1 MKESFYIE
9 GMTCTAC
16 SSGIERSLG
25 RKSFVKKIEVNLLN
39 KSANIEFDENETN
52 LDEIFKL
59 IEKLGY
65 SPKKTLA
72 EEKKEFFSPNVK
84 LALAVI
90 FTLFVVYLS
99 MGAMLSPSLLP
110 ESLLTINNHSNF
122 LNACLQLI
130 GTLIVMHWGRDFYI
144 QGFKALWHR
153 QPNMSSLIAIGTSA
167 ALASSLWQLYFVYTN
182 QWSYGHYYFES
193 VCVILTFVMV
203 GKRIEN
209 VSKNKALD
217 AMQALMKN
225 APKTALKMQNNQQI
239 EVLVDSIVVGDILKV
254 LPGSAIAVDGEIV
267 EGEGELDE
275 SMLSG
280 EALPVYKKVGDKVF
294 SGTFNSHTSFL
305 MKATQNNKNSTL
317 SQIIEMIHNA
327 QSSKAEI
334 SRLADKVSSVFVPS
348 VIAIAILA
356 FVVWLIIAPKPDFW
370 WNFGIAL
377 EVFVSVLV
385 ISCPCALGLATPM
398 SILVAN
404 QKASSLGLFFKD
416 AKSLEKARLVN
427 TIVFDKTGTLTN
439 GKPVVK
445 SVHSNIELLEL
456 LSLAGSI
463 EKSSEHVIAK
473 GIVEYAKEH
482 NAPLKEMSEVKVKMG
497 FGISAKVDYQ
507 GTKVDYQGTK
517 VDYQGTKEIIKVG
530 NSEFFNPINTLEIQE
545 NGILVFVGR
554 VISEKEDELLGAF
567 VLEDLP
573 KKGVKEHI
581 AQIKKLGINTF
592 LLSGDN
598 RENVKKCALELGID
612 GYISNA
618 KPQDKL
624 NKIKELK
631 EQGQIVMMVG
641 DGLNDAPSL
650 AMSDVA
656 VVMAKGSDVSVQA
669 ADIVSFN
676 NDIKSVYSAIKLSQA
691 TIKNIKENLFWA
703 FCYNSVFIP
712 LACGV
717 LYKANI
723 MLSPAI
729 AGLAMSLSSVSV
741 VLNAQRLRNFKIKD
755 H

>member
-25 RKSFVKKIEVNLLN
+25 RKSFVKKIEVSLLN
-39 KSANIEFDENETN
+39 KSANIEFDENQTN

-72 EEKKEFFSPNVK
+72 KEKKGFFSPNVK
-84 LALAVI
+84 LALAVV

-99 MGAMLSPSLLP
+99 MWSMLSPSLLP
-110 ESLLTINNHSNF
+110 ESLLTIDNHSNF

-130 GTLIVMHWGRDFYI
+130 GTLIVMHLGRDFYI

-167 ALASSLWQLYFVYTN
+167 ALISSLWPLYFVYTS

-193 VCVILTFVMV
+193 VCVILMFVMV

-209 VSKNKALD
+209 VSKDKALD

-225 APKTALKMQNNQQI
+225 APKTALKMHNNQQI

-254 LPGSAIAVDGEIV
+254 LPGSAIAVDGEII

-294 SGTFNSHTSFL
+294 SGTLNSNTSFL

-317 SQIIEMIHNA
+317 SQIVEMIHNA

-370 WNFGIAL
+370 WNFKIAL

-416 AKSLEKARLVN
+416 AKSLEKARLIN

-445 SVHSNIELLEL
+445 SVHSKIELLEL

-473 GIVEYAKEH
+473 GIVEYAKER
-482 NAPLKEMSEVKVKMG
+482 NAPLKEMSEVKVKTG
-497 FGISAKVDYQ
+497 FGISAKTDYQ
-507 GTKVDYQGTK
+507 GA
-517 VDYQGTKEIIKVG
+517 KEIIKVG
-530 NSEFFNPINTLEIQE
+530 NSEFFNPINTLEIKE

-554 VISEKEDELLGAF
+554 VISEKEDELLGVF

-581 AQIKKLGINTF
+581 AQIKNLGINML

-612 GYISNA
+612 DYISNA

-631 EQGQIVMMVG
+631 EKGQIVMMVG

-669 ADIVSFN
+669 ADIVTFN
-676 NDIKSVYSAIKLSQA
+676 NDIKSVYSAIQLSQA

-741 VLNAQRLRNFKIKD
+741 VLNSQRLRNFKIKD

>member
-25 RKSFVKKIEVNLLN
+25 RKSFVKKIEVSLLN
-39 KSANIEFDENETN
+39 QSANIEFDENQTN

-72 EEKKEFFSPNVK
+72 KEKKGFFSPNVK
-84 LALAVI
+84 LALAVV

-110 ESLLTINNHSNF
+110 ESLLTIDNHSNF

-130 GTLIVMHWGRDFYI
+130 GALIVMHLGRDFYI

-167 ALASSLWQLYFVYTN
+167 ALISSLWPLYLVYTN

-193 VCVILTFVMV
+193 VCVILMFVMV

-209 VSKNKALD
+209 VSKDKALD

-254 LPGSAIAVDGEIV
+254 LPGSAIAVDGEII

-370 WNFGIAL
+370 WNFKIAL

-445 SVHSNIELLEL
+445 SVHSKIELLEL

-473 GIVEYAKEH
+473 GIVEYAKER
-482 NAPLKEMSEVKVKMG
+482 NAPLKEMSEVKVKTG
-497 FGISAKVDYQ
+497 FGISTKTNYQ
-507 GTKVDYQGTK
+507 GA
-517 VDYQGTKEIIKVG
+517 KEIIKVG
-530 NSEFFNPINTLEIQE
+530 NSEFFNPINTINTLEIKE

-554 VISEKEDELLGAF
+554 VISEKEDELLGVF

-581 AQIKKLGINTF
+581 AQIKNLGINTL

-612 GYISNA
+612 DYISNA

-631 EQGQIVMMVG
+631 EKGQIVMMVG

-676 NDIKSVYSAIKLSQA
+676 NDIKSVYSAIQLSQA

-741 VLNAQRLRNFKIKD
+741 VLNSQRLRNFKIKD

>member
-25 RKSFVKKIEVNLLN
+25 RKSFVKKIEVSLLN
-39 KSANIEFDENETN
+39 KSANIEFDENQTN

-72 EEKKEFFSPNVK
+72 KEKKGFFSPNIK
-84 LALAVI
+84 LALAVV

-110 ESLLTINNHSNF
+110 ESLLTIDNHSNF
-122 LNACLQLI
+122 LNACIQLI
-130 GTLIVMHWGRDFYI
+130 GALIVMHLGRDFYI

-167 ALASSLWQLYFVYTN
+167 ALISSLWPLYLVYTN

-193 VCVILTFVMV
+193 VCVILMFVMV

-209 VSKNKALD
+209 VSKDKALD

-254 LPGSAIAVDGEIV
+254 LPGSAIAVDGEII

-370 WNFGIAL
+370 WDFGIAL

-445 SVHSNIELLEL
+445 SVHSKIELLEL

-473 GIVEYAKEH
+473 GIVEYAKER
-482 NAPLKEMSEVKVKMG
+482 NAPLKEMSEVKVKTG
-497 FGISAKVDYQ
+497 FGISAK
-507 GTKVDYQGTK
+507 TN
-517 VDYQGTKEIIKVG
+517 YQGTKEIIKVG
-530 NSEFFNPINTLEIQE
+530 NSEFFNPINTINTLEIKE

-554 VISEKEDELLGAF
+554 VISEKEDELLGVF

-581 AQIKKLGINTF
+581 AQIKNLGINTL

-612 GYISNA
+612 DYISNA

-631 EQGQIVMMVG
+631 EKGQIVMMVG

-656 VVMAKGSDVSVQA
+656 VVMDKGSDVSVQA

-676 NDIKSVYSAIKLSQA
+676 NDIKSVYSAIQLSQA

-741 VLNAQRLRNFKIKD
+741 VLNSQRLRNFKIKD

>member
-25 RKSFVKKIEVNLLN
+25 RKSFVKKIEVSLLN
-39 KSANIEFDENETN
+39 KSANIEFDENQTN
-52 LDEIFKL
+52 LNEIFKL

-65 SPKKTLA
+65 SPKKTLTK
-72 EEKKEFFSPNVK
+72 EKKGFFSPNVR
-84 LALAVI
+84 LALAVV

-110 ESLLTINNHSNF
+110 ESLLTIDNHSNF

-130 GTLIVMHWGRDFYI
+130 GVLIVMHLGRDFYI

-167 ALASSLWQLYFVYTN
+167 ALISSLWPLYLVYTN

-193 VCVILTFVMV
+193 VCVILMFVMV

-209 VSKNKALD
+209 VSKDKALD

-254 LPGSAIAVDGEIV
+254 LPGSAIAVDGEII

-275 SMLSG
+275 SMLNG

-294 SGTFNSHTSFL
+294 SGTLNSHTSFL

-370 WNFGIAL
+370 WNFKIAL

-439 GKPVVK
+439 GKPIVK
-445 SVHSNIELLEL
+445 SVHSKIELLEL
-456 LSLAGSI
+456 LSLVGSI

-473 GIVEYAKEH
+473 GIVEYAKER
-482 NAPLKEMSEVKVKMG
+482 NAPLKETSEIKVKTG
-497 FGISAKVDYQ
+497 FGISAKTDYQ
-507 GTKVDYQGTK
+507 GA
-517 VDYQGTKEIIKVG
+517 KEIIKVG
-530 NSEFFNPINTLEIQE
+530 NSEFFNPINTLEIKE
-545 NGILVFVGR
+545 SGILVFVGR
-554 VISEKEDELLGAF
+554 VISEKEDELLGVF

-581 AQIKKLGINTF
+581 AQIKNLGINTL

-612 GYISNA
+612 DYISNA

-631 EQGQIVMMVG
+631 EKGQIVMMVG

-676 NDIKSVYSAIKLSQA
+676 NDIKSVYSAIQLSQA

-741 VLNAQRLRNFKIKD
+741 VLNSQRLRNFKIKD

>member
-1 MKESFYIE
+1 MKESFYID

-25 RKSFVKKIEVNLLN
+25 RKSFVKKIEVSLLN
-39 KSANIEFDENETN
+39 KSANIEFDENQTN

-65 SPKKTLA
+65 SPKKTLTK
-72 EEKKEFFSPNVK
+72 EKKGFFNPNVK
-84 LALAVI
+84 LALAVV

-110 ESLLTINNHSNF
+110 KSLLTIDNHSNF

-130 GTLIVMHWGRDFYI
+130 CALIVMHLGRDFYI

-167 ALASSLWQLYFVYTN
+167 ALISSLWPLYLVYTN

-193 VCVILTFVMV
+193 VCVILMFVMV

-209 VSKNKALD
+209 VSKDKALD
-217 AMQALMKN
+217 AMQSLMKN
-225 APKTALKMQNNQQI
+225 APKTALKMQDNQQI

-254 LPGSAIAVDGEIV
+254 LPGSAIAVDGEII

-370 WNFGIAL
+370 WNFKIAL

-445 SVHSNIELLEL
+445 SVHSKIELLEL

-473 GIVEYAKEH
+473 GIVEYAKER
-482 NAPLKEMSEVKVKMG
+482 NAPLKEMSGVKVKTG
-497 FGISAKVDYQ
+497 FGISAKTDYQ
-507 GTKVDYQGTK
+507 GA
-517 VDYQGTKEIIKVG
+517 KEIIKVG
-530 NSEFFNPINTLEIQE
+530 NREFFNPINTLEIKE
-545 NGILVFVGR
+545 SGILVFVGR
-554 VISEKEDELLGAF
+554 VISEKEDELLGVF

-581 AQIKKLGINTF
+581 AQIKNLGINTL

-598 RENVKKCALELGID
+598 RENVKKCVLELGID
-612 GYISNA
+612 DYISNA

-631 EQGQIVMMVG
+631 EKGQIVMMVG

-676 NDIKSVYSAIKLSQA
+676 NDIKSVYSAIQLSQA

-741 VLNAQRLRNFKIKD
+741 VLNSQRLRNFKIKD

>member
-25 RKSFVKKIEVNLLN
+25 RKSFVKKIEVSLLN
-39 KSANIEFDENETN
+39 KSANIEFNENETN

-65 SPKKTLA
+65 SPKKTLTK
-72 EEKKEFFSPNVK
+72 EKKEFFNPNIK
-84 LALAVI
+84 LILAVI

-110 ESLLTINNHSNF
+110 KSLLTSDNHSNF

-130 GTLIVMHWGRDFYI
+130 GALIVMHLGRDFYI

-153 QPNMSSLIAIGTSA
+153 QPNMNTLIAIGTTA
-167 ALASSLWQLYFVYTN
+167 ALVSSLWQLYFVYTG

-193 VCVILTFVMV
+193 VCVILMFVMV

-209 VSKNKALD
+209 VSKDKALD

-225 APKTALKMQNNQQI
+225 APKTALKMHNNQQI

-254 LPGSAIAVDGEIV
+254 LPGSAIAVDGEII

-294 SGTFNSHTSFL
+294 SGTLNSNTSFL
-305 MKATQNNKNSTL
+305 MKATQDNKNSTL

-348 VIAIAILA
+348 VMIIAVLA
-356 FVVWLIIAPKPDFW
+356 FVAWLIIAPKPDFW
-370 WNFGIAL
+370 WNFGTAL

-456 LSLAGSI
+456 LSLASSI

-482 NAPLKEMSEVKVKMG
+482 NAPLKEISEVKVKTG
-497 FGISAKVDYQ
+497 FGISAKTDYQ
-507 GTKVDYQGTK
+507 GA
-517 VDYQGTKEIIKVG
+517 KEIIKVG
-530 NSEFFNPINTLEIQE
+530 NSEFFNPINPLEIQE
-545 NGILVFVGR
+545 NGILVFVAR
-554 VISEKEDELLGAF
+554 VINEKEDELLGVF

-581 AQIKKLGINTF
+581 AQIKNLGINTF

-598 RENVKKCALELGID
+598 LNNVQKCALELGID

-631 EQGQIVMMVG
+631 EKGQIVMMVG

-676 NDIKSVYSAIKLSQA
+676 NDIKSVYSAIQLSQA

>member
-25 RKSFVKKIEVNLLN
+25 RKSFVKKIEVSLLN
-39 KSANIEFDENETN
+39 KSANIEFNENETN

-65 SPKKTLA
+65 SPKKTLTK
-72 EEKKEFFSPNVK
+72 EKKEFFNPNIK
-84 LALAVI
+84 LILAVI

-110 ESLLTINNHSNF
+110 KSLLTSDNHSNF

-130 GTLIVMHWGRDFYI
+130 GALIVMHLGRDFYI

-153 QPNMSSLIAIGTSA
+153 QPNMNSLIAIGTSA
-167 ALASSLWQLYFVYTN
+167 ALVSSLWQLYLVYTG

-193 VCVILTFVMV
+193 VCVILMFVMV

-209 VSKNKALD
+209 VSKDKALD

-225 APKTALKMQNNQQI
+225 APKTALKMHNNQQI

-254 LPGSAIAVDGEIV
+254 LPGSAIAVDGEII

-294 SGTFNSHTSFL
+294 SGTLNSNTSFL
-305 MKATQNNKNSTL
+305 MKATQDNKNSTL

-348 VIAIAILA
+348 VMIIAVLA

-370 WNFGIAL
+370 WNFGTAL

-456 LSLAGSI
+456 LSLASSI

-473 GIVEYAKEH
+473 GIVEYAKEY
-482 NAPLKEMSEVKVKMG
+482 NAPLKETSGVKVKTG
-497 FGISAKVDYQ
+497 FGISAKTDYQ
-507 GTKVDYQGTK
+507 GA
-517 VDYQGTKEIIKVG
+517 KEIIKVG
-530 NSEFFNPINTLEIQE
+530 NSEFFNPINPLEIQE
-545 NGILVFVGR
+545 NGILVFVAR
-554 VISEKEDELLGAF
+554 VINEKEDELLGVF

-581 AQIKKLGINTF
+581 AQIKNLGINTF

-598 RENVKKCALELGID
+598 LNNVQKCALELEID

-631 EQGQIVMMVG
+631 EKGQVVMMVG

-676 NDIKSVYSAIKLSQA
+676 NDIKSVYSAIQLSQA

>member
-25 RKSFVKKIEVNLLN
+25 RKSFVKKIEVSLLN
-39 KSANIEFDENETN
+39 KSANIEFDENQTN

-72 EEKKEFFSPNVK
+72 KEKKGFFSSNVK
-84 LALAVI
+84 LALAVV

-110 ESLLTINNHSNF
+110 KSLLTIDNHSNF

-130 GTLIVMHWGRDFYI
+130 GALIVMHLGRDFYI

-167 ALASSLWQLYFVYTN
+167 ALISSLWPLYLVYTN

-193 VCVILTFVMV
+193 VCVILMFVMV

-209 VSKNKALD
+209 VSKDKALD

-254 LPGSAIAVDGEIV
+254 LPGSAIAVDGEII

-317 SQIIEMIHNA
+317 SQIIEMIYNA

-348 VIAIAILA
+348 VIAISILA

-370 WNFGIAL
+370 WNFKIAL

-416 AKSLEKARLVN
+416 AKSLEKARLIN

-445 SVHSNIELLEL
+445 SVHSKIELIEL

-473 GIVEYAKEH
+473 GIVEYAKEN
-482 NAPLKEMSEVKVKMG
+482 NAPLKEMSEVKVKTG
-497 FGISAKVDYQ
+497 FGISAK
-507 GTKVDYQGTK
+507 TN
-517 VDYQGTKEIIKVG
+517 YQGTKEIIKVG
-530 NSEFFNPINTLEIQE
+530 NSEFFNPINTLEIKE

-554 VISEKEDELLGAF
+554 VISEKEDELLGVF
-567 VLEDLP
+567 VLDDLP

-581 AQIKKLGINTF
+581 AQIKNLGINTL

-631 EQGQIVMMVG
+631 EKGQIVMMVG

-676 NDIKSVYSAIKLSQA
+676 NDIKSVYSAIQLSRA

-741 VLNAQRLRNFKIKD
+741 VLNSQRLRNFKIKD

>member
-25 RKSFVKKIEVNLLN
+25 RKSFVKKIEVSLLN
-39 KSANIEFDENETN
+39 KSANIEFDENQTN

-72 EEKKEFFSPNVK
+72 KEKKGFFSPNVK
-84 LALAVI
+84 LALAVV

-110 ESLLTINNHSNF
+110 ESLLTIDNHSNF
-122 LNACLQLI
+122 LNACIQLI
-130 GTLIVMHWGRDFYI
+130 GALIVMHLGRDFYI

-167 ALASSLWQLYFVYTN
+167 ALISSLWPLYLVYTN

-193 VCVILTFVMV
+193 VCVILMFVMV

-209 VSKNKALD
+209 VSKDKALD

-254 LPGSAIAVDGEIV
+254 LPGSAIAVDGEII

-294 SGTFNSHTSFL
+294 SGTLNSHTSFL

-348 VIAIAILA
+348 VITIAILA

-370 WNFGIAL
+370 WNFKIAL

-445 SVHSNIELLEL
+445 SVHSKIELLEL

-473 GIVEYAKEH
+473 GIVEYAKER
-482 NAPLKEMSEVKVKMG
+482 NAPLKEMSEIKVKTG
-497 FGISAKVDYQ
+497 FGISTKTDYQ
-507 GTKVDYQGTK
+507 GA
-517 VDYQGTKEIIKVG
+517 KEIIKVG
-530 NSEFFNPINTLEIQE
+530 NSEFFNPINTLEIKE

-554 VISEKEDELLGAF
+554 VISEKEDELLGVF

-581 AQIKKLGINTF
+581 AQIKNLGINTL

-612 GYISNA
+612 DYISNA

-631 EQGQIVMMVG
+631 EKGQIVMMVG

-676 NDIKSVYSAIKLSQA
+676 NDIKSVYSAIQLSQA

-741 VLNAQRLRNFKIKD
+741 VLNSQRLRNFKIKD

>member
-25 RKSFVKKIEVNLLN
+25 RKSFVKKIEVSLLN
-39 KSANIEFDENETN
+39 KSANIEFNENETN

-72 EEKKEFFSPNVK
+72 KEKKGFFSPNVK
-84 LALAVI
+84 LALAVV

-110 ESLLTINNHSNF
+110 ESLLTIDNHSNF

-130 GTLIVMHWGRDFYI
+130 CVLIVMHLGRDFYI

-167 ALASSLWQLYFVYTN
+167 ALISSLWPLYLVYTN

-193 VCVILTFVMV
+193 VCVILMFVMV

-209 VSKNKALD
+209 VSKGKALD
-217 AMQALMKN
+217 AMQSLMKN
-225 APKTALKMQNNQQI
+225 APKTALKMQDNQQI

-254 LPGSAIAVDGEIV
+254 LPGSAIAVDGEII

-370 WNFGIAL
+370 WNFKIAL

-445 SVHSNIELLEL
+445 SVHSKIELLEL
-456 LSLAGSI
+456 LSLASSI

-473 GIVEYAKEH
+473 GIVEYAKER
-482 NAPLKEMSEVKVKMG
+482 NAPLKEMSEVKVKTG
-497 FGISAKVDYQ
+497 FGISAKTDYQ
-507 GTKVDYQGTK
+507 GA
-517 VDYQGTKEIIKVG
+517 KEIIKVG
-530 NSEFFNPINTLEIQE
+530 NSEFFNPINTLEIKE

-554 VISEKEDELLGAF
+554 VISEKEDELLGVF

-581 AQIKKLGINTF
+581 AQIKNLGINTL

-612 GYISNA
+612 DYISNA

-631 EQGQIVMMVG
+631 EKGQIVMMVG

-676 NDIKSVYSAIKLSQA
+676 NDIKSVYSAIQLSQA

-741 VLNAQRLRNFKIKD
+741 VLNSQRLRNFKIKD

>member
-25 RKSFVKKIEVNLLN
+25 RKSFVKKIEVSLLN
-39 KSANIEFDENETN
+39 KSANIEFNENETN

-65 SPKKTLA
+65 SPKKTLTK
-72 EEKKEFFSPNVK
+72 EKKEFFNPNIK
-84 LALAVI
+84 LILAVI

-110 ESLLTINNHSNF
+110 KSLLTSDNHSNF

-130 GTLIVMHWGRDFYI
+130 GTLIVMHLGRDFYI

-153 QPNMSSLIAIGTSA
+153 QPNMNSLIAIGTSA
-167 ALASSLWQLYFVYTN
+167 ALVSSLWQLYFVYVG

-193 VCVILTFVMV
+193 VCVILMFVMV

-209 VSKNKALD
+209 VSKDKALD

-225 APKTALKMQNNQQI
+225 APKTALKMHNNQQI

-254 LPGSAIAVDGEIV
+254 LPGSAIAVDGEII

-294 SGTFNSHTSFL
+294 SGTLNSNTSFL
-305 MKATQNNKNSTL
+305 MKATQDNKNSTL

-348 VIAIAILA
+348 VMIIAVLA
-356 FVVWLIIAPKPDFW
+356 FVAWLIIAPKPDFW

-456 LSLAGSI
+456 LSLASSI

-482 NAPLKEMSEVKVKMG
+482 NAPLKEISEVKVKTG
-497 FGISAKVDYQ
+497 FGISAKTDYQ
-507 GTKVDYQGTK
+507 GA
-517 VDYQGTKEIIKVG
+517 KEIIKVG
-530 NSEFFNPINTLEIQE
+530 NSEFFNPINPLEIEE
-545 NGILVFVGR
+545 NGILVFVAR
-554 VISEKEDELLGAF
+554 VINEKEDELLGVF

-581 AQIKKLGINTF
+581 AQIKNLGINTF

-598 RENVKKCALELGID
+598 LNNVQKCALELGID

-631 EQGQIVMMVG
+631 EKGQVVMMVG

-676 NDIKSVYSAIKLSQA
+676 NDIKSVYSAIQLSQA

>member
-25 RKSFVKKIEVNLLN
+25 RKSFVKKIEVSLLN
-39 KSANIEFDENETN
+39 KSANIEFDENQTN

-72 EEKKEFFSPNVK
+72 KEKKGFFNPNVK
-84 LALAVI
+84 LALAVV

-110 ESLLTINNHSNF
+110 ESLLTIDNHSNF

-130 GTLIVMHWGRDFYI
+130 GALIVMHLGRDFYI

-167 ALASSLWQLYFVYTN
+167 ALISSLWPLYLVYTN

-193 VCVILTFVMV
+193 VCVILMFVMV

-209 VSKNKALD
+209 VSKDKALD

-254 LPGSAIAVDGEIV
+254 LPGSAIAVDGEII

-348 VIAIAILA
+348 VITIAILA

-370 WNFGIAL
+370 WNFKIAL

-456 LSLAGSI
+456 LSLASSI

-473 GIVEYAKEH
+473 GIVEYTKER
-482 NAPLKEMSEVKVKMG
+482 NAPLKEMSEVKVKTG
-497 FGISAKVDYQ
+497 FGISAK
-507 GTKVDYQGTK
+507 T
-517 VDYQGTKEIIKVG
+517 DYQGTKEIIKVG
-530 NSEFFNPINTLEIQE
+530 NSEFFNLINTLEIKE

-554 VISEKEDELLGAF
+554 VISEKEDELLGVF

-581 AQIKKLGINTF
+581 AQIKNLGINTL

-612 GYISNA
+612 DYISNA

-631 EQGQIVMMVG
+631 EKGQIVMMVG

-676 NDIKSVYSAIKLSQA
+676 NDIKSVYSAIQLSQA

-741 VLNAQRLRNFKIKD
+741 VLNSQRLRNFKIKD

>member
-25 RKSFVKKIEVNLLN
+25 RKSFVKKIEVSLLN
-39 KSANIEFDENETN
+39 KSANIEFDENQTN

-72 EEKKEFFSPNVK
+72 KEKKGFFSPNVK
-84 LALAVI
+84 LALAVV

-99 MGAMLSPSLLP
+99 MGAMLSPSLLAK
-110 ESLLTINNHSNF
+110 SLLTIDNHSNF

-130 GTLIVMHWGRDFYI
+130 GALIVMHLGRDFYI

-167 ALASSLWQLYFVYTN
+167 ALISSLWPLYLVYTN

-193 VCVILTFVMV
+193 VCVILMFVMV

-209 VSKNKALD
+209 VSKDKALD
-217 AMQALMKN
+217 AMQTLMKN

-254 LPGSAIAVDGEIV
+254 LPGSAIAVDGEII

-317 SQIIEMIHNA
+317 SQIIEMIYNA

-348 VIAIAILA
+348 VIAISILA

-370 WNFGIAL
+370 WNFKIAL

-416 AKSLEKARLVN
+416 AKSLEKARLVD

-445 SVHSNIELLEL
+445 SVHSKIELLEL
-456 LSLAGSI
+456 LSLALSI

-482 NAPLKEMSEVKVKMG
+482 NAPLKEMSEVKVKTG
-497 FGISAKVDYQ
+497 FGISAKTDYQ
-507 GTKVDYQGTK
+507 GV
-517 VDYQGTKEIIKVG
+517 KEIIKVG
-530 NSEFFNPINTLEIQE
+530 NSEFFNPINTLEIKE

-554 VISEKEDELLGAF
+554 AISEKEDELLGVF

-581 AQIKKLGINTF
+581 AQIKNLGINTL

-631 EQGQIVMMVG
+631 EKDQIVMMVG

-676 NDIKSVYSAIKLSQA
+676 NDIKSVYSAIQLSQA

-741 VLNAQRLRNFKIKD
+741 VLNSQRLRNFKIKD

>member
-25 RKSFVKKIEVNLLN
+25 RKSFVKKIEVSLLN
-39 KSANIEFDENETN
+39 KSANIEFDENQTN

-59 IEKLGY
+59 IKKLGY

-72 EEKKEFFSPNVK
+72 KEKKGFFSPNVK
-84 LALAVI
+84 LALAVV

-110 ESLLTINNHSNF
+110 ESLLTIDNHSNF

-130 GTLIVMHWGRDFYI
+130 GALIVMHLGRDFYI

-167 ALASSLWQLYFVYTN
+167 ALISSLWPLYLVYTN

-193 VCVILTFVMV
+193 VCVILMFVMV

-209 VSKNKALD
+209 VSKDKALD

-239 EVLVDSIVVGDILKV
+239 EVLVDSIVVGDILKI
-254 LPGSAIAVDGEIV
+254 LPGSAIAVDGEII

-317 SQIIEMIHNA
+317 SQIIEMIYNA

-348 VIAIAILA
+348 VIAISILA

-370 WNFGIAL
+370 WNFKIAL

-445 SVHSNIELLEL
+445 SVHSKIELLEL
-456 LSLAGSI
+456 LSLALSI
-463 EKSSEHVIAK
+463 ERSSEHVIAK
-473 GIVEYAKEH
+473 GIVEYAKEN
-482 NAPLKEMSEVKVKMG
+482 NAPLKEMSEVKVKTG
-497 FGISAKVDYQ
+497 FGISAKTNYQ
-507 GTKVDYQGTK
+507 GV
-517 VDYQGTKEIIKVG
+517 KEIIKVG
-530 NSEFFNPINTLEIQE
+530 NSEFFNPINTLEIKE
-545 NGILVFVGR
+545 SGILVFVGR
-554 VISEKEDELLGAF
+554 AISEKEDELLGVF

-581 AQIKKLGINTF
+581 AQIKNLGINTL

-631 EQGQIVMMVG
+631 EKGKIVMMVG

-676 NDIKSVYSAIKLSQA
+676 NDIKSVYSAIQLSQA

-741 VLNAQRLRNFKIKD
+741 VLNSQRLRNFKIKD

>member
-25 RKSFVKKIEVNLLN
+25 RKSFVKKIEVSLLN
-39 KSANIEFDENETN
+39 KSINIEFDENQTN

-65 SPKKTLA
+65 SPKKTLTK
-72 EEKKEFFSPNVK
+72 EKKGFFNPNVK
-84 LALAVI
+84 LALAVV

-110 ESLLTINNHSNF
+110 ESLLTIDNHSNF

-130 GTLIVMHWGRDFYI
+130 GTLIVMHLGRDFYI

-153 QPNMSSLIAIGTSA
+153 QPNMSSLIAIGTST
-167 ALASSLWQLYFVYTN
+167 ALISSLWPLYLVYTN

-193 VCVILTFVMV
+193 VCVILMFVMV

-209 VSKNKALD
+209 VSKDKALD

-254 LPGSAIAVDGEIV
+254 LPGSAIAVDGEII

-348 VIAIAILA
+348 VITIAILA

-445 SVHSNIELLEL
+445 SVHSKIELLEL

-473 GIVEYAKEH
+473 GIVEYAKER
-482 NAPLKEMSEVKVKMG
+482 NAPLKEMSEVKVKTG
-497 FGISAKVDYQ
+497 FGISAKTDYQ
-507 GTKVDYQGTK
+507 GV
-517 VDYQGTKEIIKVG
+517 KEIIKVG
-530 NSEFFNPINTLEIQE
+530 NSEFFNPINTLEIKE

-554 VISEKEDELLGAF
+554 VISEKEDELLGVF

-581 AQIKKLGINTF
+581 AQIKNLGINTL

-612 GYISNA
+612 DYISNA

-624 NKIKELK
+624 NKIKKLK
-631 EQGQIVMMVG
+631 EKEQIVMMVG

-656 VVMAKGSDVSVQA
+656 VVMAKGSDVSVQV

-676 NDIKSVYSAIKLSQA
+676 NDIKSVYSAIQLSQA

-741 VLNAQRLRNFKIKD
+741 VLNSQRLRNFKVKD

>member
-25 RKSFVKKIEVNLLN
+25 RKSFVKKIEVSLLN
-39 KSANIEFDENETN
+39 KSANIEFDENQTN

-72 EEKKEFFSPNVK
+72 KEKKGFFSPNVK
-84 LALAVI
+84 LALAVV

-110 ESLLTINNHSNF
+110 ESLLTIDNHSNF

-130 GTLIVMHWGRDFYI
+130 GALIVMHLGRDFYI

-167 ALASSLWQLYFVYTN
+167 ALISSLWPLYLVYTN

-193 VCVILTFVMV
+193 VCVILMFVMV

-209 VSKNKALD
+209 VSKDKALD

-254 LPGSAIAVDGEIV
+254 LPGSAIAVDGEII

-370 WNFGIAL
+370 WNFKIAL

-445 SVHSNIELLEL
+445 SVHSKIELLEL

-473 GIVEYAKEH
+473 GIVEYAKER
-482 NAPLKEMSEVKVKMG
+482 NAPLKEMSEVKVKVG
-497 FGISAKVDYQ
+497 FGISAKTDYQ
-507 GTKVDYQGTK
+507 GA
-517 VDYQGTKEIIKVG
+517 KETIKVG
-530 NSEFFNPINTLEIQE
+530 NSEFFNPINTLEIKE

-554 VISEKEDELLGAF
+554 VISEKEDELLGVF

-573 KKGVKEHI
+573 KEGVKEHI
-581 AQIKKLGINTF
+581 AQIKNLGINTL

-612 GYISNA
+612 DYISNA

-631 EQGQIVMMVG
+631 EKEQIVMMVG

-676 NDIKSVYSAIKLSQA
+676 NDIKSVYSTIQLSQA

-741 VLNAQRLRNFKIKD
+741 VLNSQRLRNFKIKD

>member
-39 KSANIEFDENETN
+39 KSANIEFDENQTN

-72 EEKKEFFSPNVK
+72 KEKKGFFSPNVK
-84 LALAVI
+84 LALAVV

-130 GTLIVMHWGRDFYI
+130 GTLIVMHLGRDFYI
-144 QGFKALWHR
+144 QGFKALRHR

-167 ALASSLWQLYFVYTN
+167 ALISSLWPLYLVYTN

-193 VCVILTFVMV
+193 VCVILMFVMV

-209 VSKNKALD
+209 VSKDKALD
-217 AMQALMKN
+217 AMQALMKS

-254 LPGSAIAVDGEIV
+254 LPGSAIAVDGEII

-356 FVVWLIIAPKPDFW
+356 FAVWLIIAPKPDFW
-370 WNFGIAL
+370 WNFKIAL

-445 SVHSNIELLEL
+445 SVHSKIELLEL

-473 GIVEYAKEH
+473 GIVEYAKER
-482 NAPLKEMSEVKVKMG
+482 NAPLKEMSEVKVKTG
-497 FGISAKVDYQ
+497 FGISAKTDYQ
-507 GTKVDYQGTK
+507 GA
-517 VDYQGTKEIIKVG
+517 KEIIKVG
-530 NSEFFNPINTLEIQE
+530 NSEFFNPINTLEIKE

-554 VISEKEDELLGAF
+554 VISEKEDELLGVF

-581 AQIKKLGINTF
+581 AQIKNLGINTL

-612 GYISNA
+612 DYISNA

-631 EQGQIVMMVG
+631 EKGQIVMMVG

-676 NDIKSVYSAIKLSQA
+676 NDIKSVYSAIQLSQA

-741 VLNAQRLRNFKIKD
+741 VLNSQRLRNFKIKD

>member
-25 RKSFVKKIEVNLLN
+25 RKSFVKKIEVSLLN
-39 KSANIEFDENETN
+39 KSANIEFDENQTN

-72 EEKKEFFSPNVK
+72 KEKKGFFSPNVK
-84 LALAVI
+84 LALAVV

-99 MGAMLSPSLLP
+99 MGSMLSPSLLP
-110 ESLLTINNHSNF
+110 ESLLTIDNHSNF

-130 GTLIVMHWGRDFYI
+130 GTLIVMHLGRDFYI

-167 ALASSLWQLYFVYTN
+167 ALISSLWPLYFVYTS

-193 VCVILTFVMV
+193 VCVILMFVMV

-209 VSKNKALD
+209 VSKDKALD

-225 APKTALKMQNNQQI
+225 APKTALKMHNNQQI

-254 LPGSAIAVDGEIV
+254 LPGSAIAVDGEII

-275 SMLSG
+275 NMLSG

-370 WNFGIAL
+370 WNFKIAL

-416 AKSLEKARLVN
+416 AKSLEKARLIN

-445 SVHSNIELLEL
+445 SVHSKIELLEL

-473 GIVEYAKEH
+473 GIVEYAKER
-482 NAPLKEMSEVKVKMG
+482 NASLKEMSEVKVKTG
-497 FGISAKVDYQ
+497 FGISAKTDYQ
-507 GTKVDYQGTK
+507 GA
-517 VDYQGTKEIIKVG
+517 KEIIKVG
-530 NSEFFNPINTLEIQE
+530 NSEFFNPINTLEIKE

-554 VISEKEDELLGAF
+554 VISEKEDELLGVF

-581 AQIKKLGINTF
+581 AQIKNLGINML

-612 GYISNA
+612 DYISNA

-631 EQGQIVMMVG
+631 EKGQIVMMVG

-669 ADIVSFN
+669 ADIVTFN
-676 NDIKSVYSAIKLSQA
+676 NDIKSVYSAIQLSQA
-691 TIKNIKENLFWA
+691 AIKNIKENLFWA

-741 VLNAQRLRNFKIKD
+741 VLNSQRLRNFKIKD

>member
-25 RKSFVKKIEVNLLN
+25 RKSFVKKIEVSLLN
-39 KSANIEFDENETN
+39 KSANIEFNENETN

-65 SPKKTLA
+65 TPKKTLA
-72 EEKKEFFSPNVK
+72 KEKKEFFNPNVK

-122 LNACLQLI
+122 LNACLQLL
-130 GTLIVMHWGRDFYI
+130 GTLIVMHLGRDFYI

-167 ALASSLWQLYFVYTN
+167 ALISSLWQLYFVYTN

-193 VCVILTFVMV
+193 VCVILMFVMA

-209 VSKNKALD
+209 VSKDKALD

-239 EVLVDSIVVGDILKV
+239 EVLVDSIIVGDILKV
-254 LPGSAIAVDGEIV
+254 LPGSAIAVDGEII

-280 EALPVYKKVGDKVF
+280 EALPVYKKAGDKVF

-370 WNFGIAL
+370 SNFGIAL

-404 QKASSLGLFFKD
+404 QQASSLGLFFKD

-445 SVHSNIELLEL
+445 SVHSKIELLEL
-456 LSLAGSI
+456 LSLASSI

-473 GIVEYAKEH
+473 GIVEYAKER
-482 NAPLKEMSEVKVKMG
+482 NAPLKEMSGVKVKTG
-497 FGISAKVDYQ
+497 FGISAKMDYQ
-507 GTKVDYQGTK
+507 GA
-517 VDYQGTKEIIKVG
+517 KEIIKVG
-530 NSEFFNPINTLEIQE
+530 NSEFFNPINTLEIKE

-554 VISEKEDELLGAF
+554 VINEKEDELLGVF

-581 AQIKKLGINTF
+581 AQIKNLGINTL

-598 RENVKKCALELGID
+598 KENVKKCALELGID
-612 GYISNA
+612 DYISNA

-631 EQGQIVMMVG
+631 EKGQIVMMVG

-676 NDIKSVYSAIKLSQA
+676 NDIKSVYSAIQLSQA
-691 TIKNIKENLFWA
+691 AIKNIKENLFWA

-741 VLNAQRLRNFKIKD
+741 VLNSQRLRNFKIKD

>member
-25 RKSFVKKIEVNLLN
+25 RKSFVKKIEVSLLN
-39 KSANIEFDENETN
+39 KSANIEFDENQTN

-72 EEKKEFFSPNVK
+72 KEKKGFFNPNVK
-84 LALAVI
+84 LALAVV

-110 ESLLTINNHSNF
+110 KSLLTIDNHSNF

-130 GTLIVMHWGRDFYI
+130 GVLIVMHLGRDFYI

-153 QPNMSSLIAIGTSA
+153 QPNMSSLIAISTST
-167 ALASSLWQLYFVYTN
+167 ALISSLWPLYLVYTN

-193 VCVILTFVMV
+193 VCVILMFVMM

-209 VSKNKALD
+209 VSKDKALD

-254 LPGSAIAVDGEIV
+254 LPGSAIAVDGEII

-356 FVVWLIIAPKPDFW
+356 FVVWLIIVPKPDFW
-370 WNFGIAL
+370 WNFKIAL

-445 SVHSNIELLEL
+445 SVHSKIELLEL

-473 GIVEYAKEH
+473 GVVEYAKER
-482 NAPLKEMSEVKVKMG
+482 NAPLKEISEVKVKTG
-497 FGISAKVDYQ
+497 FGISAKTDYQ
-507 GTKVDYQGTK
+507 GA
-517 VDYQGTKEIIKVG
+517 KEIIKIG
-530 NSEFFNPINTLEIQE
+530 NSEFFNPINTLEIKE

-554 VISEKEDELLGAF
+554 AISEKEDELLGVF

-581 AQIKKLGINTF
+581 AQIKNLGINTL

-631 EQGQIVMMVG
+631 EKGQIVMMVG

-656 VVMAKGSDVSVQA
+656 VVMAKGSDVSVQT

-676 NDIKSVYSAIKLSQA
+676 NDIKSVYSTIQLSQA

-741 VLNAQRLRNFKIKD
+741 VLNSQRLRNFKIKD

>member
-1 MKESFYIE
+1 MKESFYID

-25 RKSFVKKIEVNLLN
+25 RKSFVKKIEVSLLN
-39 KSANIEFDENETN
+39 KSANIEFDENQTN

-72 EEKKEFFSPNVK
+72 EEKKGFFSPNVK
-84 LALAVI
+84 LALAVV

-110 ESLLTINNHSNF
+110 ESLLTIDNHSNF

-130 GTLIVMHWGRDFYI
+130 GALIVMHLGRDFYI

-167 ALASSLWQLYFVYTN
+167 ALISSLWPLYLVYTN

-193 VCVILTFVMV
+193 VCVILMFVMV

-209 VSKNKALD
+209 VSKDKALD
-217 AMQALMKN
+217 AMQALMKST
-225 APKTALKMQNNQQI
+225 PKTALKMQNNQQI

-254 LPGSAIAVDGEIV
+254 LPGSAIAVDGEII

-370 WNFGIAL
+370 WNFKIAL

-445 SVHSNIELLEL
+445 SVHSKIELLEL
-456 LSLAGSI
+456 LSLASSI

-473 GIVEYAKEH
+473 GIVEYAKER
-482 NAPLKEMSEVKVKMG
+482 NAPLKEMSEVKVKTG
-497 FGISAKVDYQ
+497 FGISAKTDYQ
-507 GTKVDYQGTK
+507 GA
-517 VDYQGTKEIIKVG
+517 KEIIKVG
-530 NSEFFNPINTLEIQE
+530 NSEFFNPINTLEIKE
-545 NGILVFVGR
+545 SGILVFVGR
-554 VISEKEDELLGAF
+554 VISEKEDELLGVF

-581 AQIKKLGINTF
+581 AQIKNLGINTL

-598 RENVKKCALELGID
+598 RENVKKCVLELRID
-612 GYISNA
+612 DYISNA

-631 EQGQIVMMVG
+631 EKGQIVMMVG

-676 NDIKSVYSAIKLSQA
+676 NDIKSVYSAIQLSQA

-741 VLNAQRLRNFKIKD
+741 VLNSQRLRNFKIKD

>member
-25 RKSFVKKIEVNLLN
+25 RKSFVKKIEVSLLN
-39 KSANIEFDENETN
+39 KSANIEFDENQTN

-72 EEKKEFFSPNVK
+72 KEKKGFFNPNVK
-84 LALAVI
+84 LALAVV

-99 MGAMLSPSLLP
+99 MGAMLIPSLLP
-110 ESLLTINNHSNF
+110 ESLLTIDNHSNF

-130 GTLIVMHWGRDFYI
+130 GALIVMHLGRDFYI

-167 ALASSLWQLYFVYTN
+167 ALISSLWPLYLVYTN

-193 VCVILTFVMV
+193 VCVILMFVMV

-209 VSKNKALD
+209 VSKDKALD

-254 LPGSAIAVDGEIV
+254 LPGSAIAVDGEII

-348 VIAIAILA
+348 VITIAILA

-370 WNFGIAL
+370 WNFKIAL

-445 SVHSNIELLEL
+445 SVHSKIELLEL

-473 GIVEYAKEH
+473 GIVEYAKER
-482 NAPLKEMSEVKVKMG
+482 NAPLKEMSEVKVKTG
-497 FGISAKVDYQ
+497 FGISAKTDYQ
-507 GTKVDYQGTK
+507 GA
-517 VDYQGTKEIIKVG
+517 KEIIKVG
-530 NSEFFNPINTLEIQE
+530 NSEFFNPINTLEIKE

-554 VISEKEDELLGAF
+554 VISEKEDELLGVF

-581 AQIKKLGINTF
+581 AQIKNLGINTL

-598 RENVKKCALELGID
+598 RENVKKCMLELGID
-612 GYISNA
+612 DYISNA

-631 EQGQIVMMVG
+631 EKGQIVMMVG

-656 VVMAKGSDVSVQA
+656 VVMAKGSDVSVQV

-676 NDIKSVYSAIKLSQA
+676 NDIKSVYSAIQLSQA

-741 VLNAQRLRNFKIKD
+741 ILNSQRLRNFKIKD

>member
-25 RKSFVKKIEVNLLN
+25 RKSFVKKIEVSLLN
-39 KSANIEFDENETN
+39 KSANIEFDENQTN

-72 EEKKEFFSPNVK
+72 KEKKEFFSPNIK
-84 LALAVI
+84 LALAVV

-110 ESLLTINNHSNF
+110 ESLLTIDNHSNF
-122 LNACLQLI
+122 LNACLQLM
-130 GTLIVMHWGRDFYI
+130 GALIVMHLGRDFYI

-167 ALASSLWQLYFVYTN
+167 ALISSLWPLYLVYTN

-193 VCVILTFVMV
+193 VCVILMFVMV

-209 VSKNKALD
+209 VSKDKALD

-254 LPGSAIAVDGEIV
+254 LPGNAIAVDGEII

-294 SGTFNSHTSFL
+294 SGTLNSHTSFL

-348 VIAIAILA
+348 VIAISILA

-370 WNFGIAL
+370 WNFKIAL

-427 TIVFDKTGTLTN
+427 MIVFDKTGTLTN

-445 SVHSNIELLEL
+445 SVHSKIELLEL
-456 LSLAGSI
+456 LSLALSI

-473 GIVEYAKEH
+473 GIVEYAKEN
-482 NAPLKEMSEVKVKMG
+482 NAPLKEMSEVRVKTG
-497 FGISAKVDYQ
+497 FGISAKTNYQ
-507 GTKVDYQGTK
+507 GA
-517 VDYQGTKEIIKVG
+517 KEIIKVG
-530 NSEFFNPINTLEIQE
+530 NSEFFNPINTLEIKE
-545 NGILVFVGR
+545 SGILVFVGR
-554 VISEKEDELLGAF
+554 AISEKEDELLGVF

-581 AQIKKLGINTF
+581 AQIKSLGINTL

-598 RENVKKCALELGID
+598 RENVKKCALELEID
-612 GYISNA
+612 DYISNA

-631 EQGQIVMMVG
+631 EKGQIVMMVG

-703 FCYNSVFIP
+703 FCYNGVFIP

-741 VLNAQRLRNFKIKD
+741 VLNSQRLRNFKIKD

>member
-25 RKSFVKKIEVNLLN
+25 RKSFVKKIEVSLLN
-39 KSANIEFDENETN
+39 KSANIEFDENQTN

-59 IEKLGY
+59 IKKLGY

-72 EEKKEFFSPNVK
+72 KEKKGFLSPNVK
-84 LALAVI
+84 LALAVV

-110 ESLLTINNHSNF
+110 ESLLTIDNHSNF

-130 GTLIVMHWGRDFYI
+130 GALIVMHLGRDFYI

-167 ALASSLWQLYFVYTN
+167 ALISSLWPLYLVYTN

-193 VCVILTFVMV
+193 VCVILMFVMV

-209 VSKNKALD
+209 VSKDKALD

-254 LPGSAIAVDGEIV
+254 LPGSAIAVDGEII

-280 EALPVYKKVGDKVF
+280 EALPIYKKVGDKVF

-348 VIAIAILA
+348 VIATAILA

-370 WNFGIAL
+370 WNFKIAL

-416 AKSLEKARLVN
+416 AKSLEKARLVD

-445 SVHSNIELLEL
+445 SVHSKIELLEL

-473 GIVEYAKEH
+473 GIVEYAKEN

-497 FGISAKVDYQ
+497 FGISAK
-507 GTKVDYQGTK
+507 T
-517 VDYQGTKEIIKVG
+517 DYQGTKEIIKVG
-530 NSEFFNPINTLEIQE
+530 NSEFFNPINTLEIKE

-554 VISEKEDELLGAF
+554 VISEKEDELLGVF

-573 KKGVKEHI
+573 KEGVKEHI
-581 AQIKKLGINTF
+581 AQIKNLGINTL

-612 GYISNA
+612 DYISNA

-624 NKIKELK
+624 NKIKKLK
-631 EQGQIVMMVG
+631 EKGQIVMMVG

-676 NDIKSVYSAIKLSQA
+676 NDIKSVYSAIQLSQA

-741 VLNAQRLRNFKIKD
+741 VLNSQRLRNFKIKD

>member
-25 RKSFVKKIEVNLLN
+25 RKSFVKKIEVSLLN
-39 KSANIEFDENETN
+39 KSANIEFNENETN

-65 SPKKTLA
+65 SPKKTLTK
-72 EEKKEFFSPNVK
+72 EKKEFFSPNVK

-209 VSKNKALD
+209 ISKDKALD

-225 APKTALKMQNNQQI
+225 APKTALKMHNNQQI

-254 LPGSAIAVDGEIV
+254 LPGSAIAVDGEII

-294 SGTFNSHTSFL
+294 SGTLNSNTSFL
-305 MKATQNNKNSTL
+305 MKATQDNKNSTL

-456 LSLAGSI
+456 LSLASSI
-463 EKSSEHVIAK
+463 EHNSEHVIAK

-482 NAPLKEMSEVKVKMG
+482 NAPLKEISGVKVKIG
-497 FGISAKVDYQ
+497 FGISAKTDYQ
-507 GTKVDYQGTK
+507 GA
-517 VDYQGTKEIIKVG
+517 KETIKVG
-530 NSEFFNPINTLEIQE
+530 SSEFFNPINTLEIKE

-554 VISEKEDELLGAF
+554 VINEKEDELLGVF

-581 AQIKKLGINTF
+581 AQIKNLGINTL

-598 RENVKKCALELGID
+598 RENVKKCTLELGID

-741 VLNAQRLRNFKIKD
+741 VLNSQRLRNFKIKD

>member
-25 RKSFVKKIEVNLLN
+25 RKSFVKKIEVSLLN
-39 KSANIEFDENETN
+39 KSANIEFDENQTN

-72 EEKKEFFSPNVK
+72 KEKKGFFSPNVK
-84 LALAVI
+84 LALAVV

-110 ESLLTINNHSNF
+110 ESLLTIDNHSNF

-130 GTLIVMHWGRDFYI
+130 GALIVMHLGRDFYI

-167 ALASSLWQLYFVYTN
+167 ALISSLWPLYLVYTN

-193 VCVILTFVMV
+193 VCVILMFVMV

-209 VSKNKALD
+209 VSKDKALD

-254 LPGSAIAVDGEIV
+254 LPGSAIAVDGEII

-317 SQIIEMIHNA
+317 TQIIEMIHNA

-356 FVVWLIIAPKPDFW
+356 FVVWLIIVPKPDFW

-445 SVHSNIELLEL
+445 SVHSKIELLEL

-473 GIVEYAKEH
+473 GIVEYAKER
-482 NAPLKEMSEVKVKMG
+482 NAPLKEMSEVKVKTG
-497 FGISAKVDYQ
+497 FGISAK
-507 GTKVDYQGTK
+507 TN
-517 VDYQGTKEIIKVG
+517 YQGTKEIIKVG
-530 NSEFFNPINTLEIQE
+530 NSEFFNPINTINTLEIKE

-554 VISEKEDELLGAF
+554 VISEKEDELLGVF

-581 AQIKKLGINTF
+581 AQIKNLGINTL

-612 GYISNA
+612 DYISNA

-631 EQGQIVMMVG
+631 EKGQIVMMVG

-676 NDIKSVYSAIKLSQA
+676 NDIKSVYSAIQLSQA

-741 VLNAQRLRNFKIKD
+741 VLNSQRIRNFKIKD

>member
-25 RKSFVKKIEVNLLN
+25 RKSFVKKIEVSLLN
-39 KSANIEFDENETN
+39 KSANIEFDENQTN

-72 EEKKEFFSPNVK
+72 KEKKGFFSPNVK
-84 LALAVI
+84 LALAVV

-99 MGAMLSPSLLP
+99 MGAMISPSLLP
-110 ESLLTINNHSNF
+110 ESLLAIDNHSNF

-130 GTLIVMHWGRDFYI
+130 GALIVMHLGRDFYI

-167 ALASSLWQLYFVYTN
+167 ALISSLWPLYLVYTD

-193 VCVILTFVMV
+193 VCVILMFVMV

-209 VSKNKALD
+209 VSKDKALD

-254 LPGSAIAVDGEIV
+254 LPGSAIAVDGEII

-317 SQIIEMIHNA
+317 SQIIEMIYNA

-348 VIAIAILA
+348 VIAISILA

-370 WNFGIAL
+370 WNFKIAL

-416 AKSLEKARLVN
+416 AKSLEKARLIN

-445 SVHSNIELLEL
+445 SVHSKIELLEL
-456 LSLAGSI
+456 LSLALSI
-463 EKSSEHVIAK
+463 ERSSEHVIAK
-473 GIVEYAKEH
+473 GIVEYAKEN
-482 NAPLKEMSEVKVKMG
+482 NAPLKEMSEVKVKTG
-497 FGISAKVDYQ
+497 FGISAKTNYQ
-507 GTKVDYQGTK
+507 GA
-517 VDYQGTKEIIKVG
+517 KEIIKVG
-530 NSEFFNPINTLEIQE
+530 NSEFFNPINTLEIKE

-554 VISEKEDELLGAF
+554 AISEKEDELLGVF

-581 AQIKKLGINTF
+581 AQIKNLGINTL

-612 GYISNA
+612 DYISNA

-631 EQGQIVMMVG
+631 EKGKIVMMVG

-676 NDIKSVYSAIKLSQA
+676 NDIKSVYSAIQLSQA

-741 VLNAQRLRNFKIKD
+741 VLNSQRLRNFKIKD

>member
-25 RKSFVKKIEVNLLN
+25 RKSFVKKIEVSLLN
-39 KSANIEFDENETN
+39 KSANIEFNENETN

-65 SPKKTLA
+65 SPKKTLTK
-72 EEKKEFFSPNVK
+72 EKKEFFNPNVK
-84 LALAVI
+84 LILAVI

-110 ESLLTINNHSNF
+110 KSLLTSDNHSNF

-130 GTLIVMHWGRDFYI
+130 GTLIVMHLGRDFYI

-153 QPNMSSLIAIGTSA
+153 QPNMNSLIAIGTTA
-167 ALASSLWQLYFVYTN
+167 ALVSSLWQLYFVYVD

-193 VCVILTFVMV
+193 VCVILMFVMV

-209 VSKNKALD
+209 VSKDKALD

-225 APKTALKMQNNQQI
+225 APKTALKMHNNQQI

-254 LPGSAIAVDGEIV
+254 LPGSAIAVDGEII

-294 SGTFNSHTSFL
+294 SGTLNSNTSFL

-348 VIAIAILA
+348 VMVIAFLA
-356 FVVWLIIAPKPDFW
+356 FVAWLIIAPKPDFW

-456 LSLAGSI
+456 LSLASSI

-482 NAPLKEMSEVKVKMG
+482 NAPLKEISEVKVKTG
-497 FGISAKVDYQ
+497 FGISAKTDYQ
-507 GTKVDYQGTK
+507 GA
-517 VDYQGTKEIIKVG
+517 KEIIKVG
-530 NSEFFNPINTLEIQE
+530 NREFFNPINPLEIQE
-545 NGILVFVGR
+545 NGILVFVAR
-554 VISEKEDELLGAF
+554 VINEKEDELLGVF

-581 AQIKKLGINTF
+581 AQIKNLGINTF

-598 RENVKKCALELGID
+598 LKNVQKCALELGID

-631 EQGQIVMMVG
+631 EKGQIVMMVG

-676 NDIKSVYSAIKLSQA
+676 NDIKSVYSAIQLSQA

-729 AGLAMSLSSVSV
+729 AGLAMSLSSLSV

>member
-25 RKSFVKKIEVNLLN
+25 RKSFVKKIEVSLLN
-39 KSANIEFDENETN
+39 KSANIEFDENQTN

-72 EEKKEFFSPNVK
+72 KEKKGFFNPNVK
-84 LALAVI
+84 LALAVV

-110 ESLLTINNHSNF
+110 ESLLTIDNHSNF

-130 GTLIVMHWGRDFYI
+130 GTLIVMHLGRDFYI

-167 ALASSLWQLYFVYTN
+167 ALISSLWPLYLVYTN

-193 VCVILTFVMV
+193 VCVILMFVMV

-209 VSKNKALD
+209 VSKDKALD

-254 LPGSAIAVDGEIV
+254 LPGSAIAVDGEII

-370 WNFGIAL
+370 WNFKIAL

-416 AKSLEKARLVN
+416 AKSLEKARLVD

-445 SVHSNIELLEL
+445 SVHSKIELLEL
-456 LSLAGSI
+456 LSLVGSI

-473 GIVEYAKEH
+473 GIVEYAKER
-482 NAPLKEMSEVKVKMG
+482 NAPLKEMSGVKVKTG
-497 FGISAKVDYQ
+497 FGISAKTDYQ
-507 GTKVDYQGTK
+507 GA
-517 VDYQGTKEIIKVG
+517 KEIIKVG
-530 NSEFFNPINTLEIQE
+530 NSEFFNPINTLEIKE

-554 VISEKEDELLGAF
+554 VISEKEDELLGVF

-573 KKGVKEHI
+573 KKGVKDHI
-581 AQIKKLGINTF
+581 AQIKNLGINTL

-631 EQGQIVMMVG
+631 EKGQIVMMVG

-676 NDIKSVYSAIKLSQA
+676 NDIKSVYSAIQLSQA
-691 TIKNIKENLFWA
+691 AIKNIKENLFWA

-741 VLNAQRLRNFKIKD
+741 VLNSQRLRNFKIKD

>member
-25 RKSFVKKIEVNLLN
+25 RKSFVKKIEVSLLN
-39 KSANIEFDENETN
+39 KSANIEFDENQTN

-72 EEKKEFFSPNVK
+72 KEKKGFFSPNVK
-84 LALAVI
+84 LALAVV

-110 ESLLTINNHSNF
+110 ESLLTIDNHSNF

-130 GTLIVMHWGRDFYI
+130 GALIVMHFGRDFYI

-167 ALASSLWQLYFVYTN
+167 ALISSLWLLYLVYTN

-193 VCVILTFVMV
+193 VCVILMFVMV

-209 VSKNKALD
+209 VSKDKALD

-254 LPGSAIAVDGEIV
+254 LPGSAIAVDGEII

-356 FVVWLIIAPKPDFW
+356 FMVWLIIAPKPDFW
-370 WNFGIAL
+370 WNFKIAL

-473 GIVEYAKEH
+473 GIVEYAKER
-482 NAPLKEMSEVKVKMG
+482 NAPLKEMSEVKVKTG
-497 FGISAKVDYQ
+497 FGISAKTDYQ
-507 GTKVDYQGTK
+507 GA
-517 VDYQGTKEIIKVG
+517 KEIIKVG
-530 NSEFFNPINTLEIQE
+530 NSEFFNPINTINTLEIKE

-554 VISEKEDELLGAF
+554 AISEKEDELLGVF

-581 AQIKKLGINTF
+581 AQIKNLGINTL

-612 GYISNA
+612 DYISNA

-631 EQGQIVMMVG
+631 EKGQIVMMVG

-676 NDIKSVYSAIKLSQA
+676 NDIKSVYSAIQLSQA

-741 VLNAQRLRNFKIKD
+741 VLNSQRLRNFKIKD

>member
-25 RKSFVKKIEVNLLN
+25 RKSFVKKIEVSLLN
-39 KSANIEFDENETN
+39 KSANIEFDENQTN

-72 EEKKEFFSPNVK
+72 KEKKGFFSPNVK
-84 LALAVI
+84 LALAVV

-110 ESLLTINNHSNF
+110 ESLLTIDNHSNF

-130 GTLIVMHWGRDFYI
+130 GTLIVMHLGRDFYI

-167 ALASSLWQLYFVYTN
+167 ALISSLWQLYFVYTN

-193 VCVILTFVMV
+193 VCVILMFVMV

-209 VSKNKALD
+209 VSKDKALD

-254 LPGSAIAVDGEIV
+254 LPGSAIAVDGEII

-294 SGTFNSHTSFL
+294 SGTLNSHTSFL

-370 WNFGIAL
+370 WNFKIAL

-416 AKSLEKARLVN
+416 AKSLEKARLVH

-445 SVHSNIELLEL
+445 SVHSKIELLEL
-456 LSLAGSI
+456 LSLAISI

-482 NAPLKEMSEVKVKMG
+482 NAPLKKTSGVKVKTG
-497 FGISAKVDYQ
+497 FGISAK
-507 GTKVDYQGTK
+507 T
-517 VDYQGTKEIIKVG
+517 DYQGTKEIIKVG
-530 NSEFFNPINTLEIQE
+530 NSEFFNPINALEIEE

-554 VISEKEDELLGAF
+554 VISEKEDELLGVF

-581 AQIKKLGINTF
+581 AQIKNLGINTL

-598 RENVKKCALELGID
+598 KENVKKCALELGID
-612 GYISNA
+612 DYISNA

-631 EQGQIVMMVG
+631 EKGQIVMMVG

-676 NDIKSVYSAIKLSQA
+676 NDIKSVYSAIQLSQA

-741 VLNAQRLRNFKIKD
+741 VLNSQRLRNFKIKD

>member
-25 RKSFVKKIEVNLLN
+25 RKSFVKKIEVSLLN
-39 KSANIEFDENETN
+39 KSANIEFNENETN

-65 SPKKTLA
+65 SPKKTPTK
-72 EEKKEFFSPNVK
+72 EKKEFFNPNVK
-84 LALAVI
+84 LILAVI

-110 ESLLTINNHSNF
+110 KSLLTINNHSNF

-130 GTLIVMHWGRDFYI
+130 GVLIVMHLGRDFYI

-153 QPNMSSLIAIGTSA
+153 QPNMNSLIAIGTSA
-167 ALASSLWQLYFVYTN
+167 ALVSSLWQLYLVYTG

-193 VCVILTFVMV
+193 VCVILMFVMV
-203 GKRIEN
+203 GKRVEN
-209 VSKNKALD
+209 VSKDKALD

-254 LPGSAIAVDGEIV
+254 LPGSAIAVDGEII

-294 SGTFNSHTSFL
+294 SGTLNSNTSFL
-305 MKATQNNKNSTL
+305 MKATQDNKNSTL

-348 VIAIAILA
+348 VMIIAVLA
-356 FVVWLIIAPKPDFW
+356 FVAWLIIAPKLDFW

-456 LSLAGSI
+456 LSLASSI

-482 NAPLKEMSEVKVKMG
+482 NAPLKEISGVKVKTG
-497 FGISAKVDYQ
+497 FGISAKTDYQ
-507 GTKVDYQGTK
+507 GA
-517 VDYQGTKEIIKVG
+517 KEIIKVG
-530 NSEFFNPINTLEIQE
+530 NREFFNPINPLEIQE
-545 NGILVFVGR
+545 NGILVFVAR
-554 VISEKEDELLGAF
+554 VINEKEDELLGVF

-581 AQIKKLGINTF
+581 AQIKNLGINTF

-598 RENVKKCALELGID
+598 LNNVQKCALELGID

-631 EQGQIVMMVG
+631 EKGQVVMMVG

-676 NDIKSVYSAIKLSQA
+676 NDIKSVYSTIQLSQA

>member
-25 RKSFVKKIEVNLLN
+25 RKSFVKKIEVSLLN
-39 KSANIEFDENETN
+39 KSANIEFNENETN

-65 SPKKTLA
+65 SPKKTLTK
-72 EEKKEFFSPNVK
+72 EKKEFFNPNVK
-84 LALAVI
+84 LILAVI
-90 FTLFVVYLS
+90 FTLFVVYFS

-110 ESLLTINNHSNF
+110 KSLLTSDNHSNF

-130 GTLIVMHWGRDFYI
+130 GALIVMHLGRDFYI

-153 QPNMSSLIAIGTSA
+153 QPNMNSLIAIGTSA
-167 ALASSLWQLYFVYTN
+167 ALVSSLWQLYLVYTG

-193 VCVILTFVMV
+193 VCVILMFVMV
-203 GKRIEN
+203 GKRVEN
-209 VSKNKALD
+209 VSKDKALD

-254 LPGSAIAVDGEIV
+254 LPGSAIAVDGEII

-294 SGTFNSHTSFL
+294 SGTLNSNTSFL
-305 MKATQNNKNSTL
+305 MKATQDNKNSTL

-348 VIAIAILA
+348 VMIVAFLA
-356 FVVWLIIAPKPDFW
+356 FVAWLIIAPKPDFW

-456 LSLAGSI
+456 LSLASSI
-463 EKSSEHVIAK
+463 EHNSEHVIAK
-473 GIVEYAKEH
+473 GIVEYAKEY
-482 NAPLKEMSEVKVKMG
+482 NAPLKEISEVKVKTG
-497 FGISAKVDYQ
+497 FGISAKTDYQ
-507 GTKVDYQGTK
+507 GA
-517 VDYQGTKEIIKVG
+517 KEIIKVG
-530 NSEFFNPINTLEIQE
+530 NSEFFNPINPLEIQE
-545 NGILVFVGR
+545 NGILVFVAK
-554 VISEKEDELLGAF
+554 VINEKEDELLGVF

-581 AQIKKLGINTF
+581 AQIKNLGINTF

-598 RENVKKCALELGID
+598 LKNVQKCALKLGID

-631 EQGQIVMMVG
+631 EKGQIVMMVG

-676 NDIKSVYSAIKLSQA
+676 NDIKSVYSAIQLSQA

>member
-25 RKSFVKKIEVNLLN
+25 RKSFVKKIEVSLLN
-39 KSANIEFDENETN
+39 KSANIEFDENQTN

-72 EEKKEFFSPNVK
+72 KEKKGFFSPNVK
-84 LALAVI
+84 LALAVV

-110 ESLLTINNHSNF
+110 ESLLTIDNHSNF

-130 GTLIVMHWGRDFYI
+130 GALIVMHLGRDFYI

-167 ALASSLWQLYFVYTN
+167 ALISSLWPLYLVYTN

-193 VCVILTFVMV
+193 VCVILMFVMV

-209 VSKNKALD
+209 VSKDKALD

-254 LPGSAIAVDGEIV
+254 LPGSAIAVDGEII

-294 SGTFNSHTSFL
+294 SGTLNSHTSFL

-317 SQIIEMIHNA
+317 SQIIEMIYNA

-348 VIAIAILA
+348 VIAISILA

-370 WNFGIAL
+370 WNFKIAL

-416 AKSLEKARLVN
+416 AKSLEKARLIN

-445 SVHSNIELLEL
+445 SVHSKIELLEL
-456 LSLAGSI
+456 LSLALSI
-463 EKSSEHVIAK
+463 ERSSEHVIAK
-473 GIVEYAKEH
+473 GIVEYAKEN
-482 NAPLKEMSEVKVKMG
+482 NAPLKEMSEVKVKTG
-497 FGISAKVDYQ
+497 FGISAK
-507 GTKVDYQGTK
+507 T
-517 VDYQGTKEIIKVG
+517 DYQGTKEIIKVG
-530 NSEFFNPINTLEIQE
+530 NSEFFNPINTLEIKE

-554 VISEKEDELLGAF
+554 VISEKEDELLGVF
-567 VLEDLP
+567 VLDDLP

-581 AQIKKLGINTF
+581 AQIKNLGINTL

-612 GYISNA
+612 GYINNA

-631 EQGQIVMMVG
+631 EKGQIVMMVG

-676 NDIKSVYSAIKLSQA
+676 NDIKSVYSAIQLSRA

-741 VLNAQRLRNFKIKD
+741 VLNSQRLRNFKIKD

>member
-1 MKESFYIE
+1 MKESFYID

-25 RKSFVKKIEVNLLN
+25 RKSFVKKIEVSLLN
-39 KSANIEFDENETN
+39 KSANIEFDENQTN

-72 EEKKEFFSPNVK
+72 KEKKGFFSPNVK
-84 LALAVI
+84 LALAVV

-110 ESLLTINNHSNF
+110 ESLLTIDNHSNF

-130 GTLIVMHWGRDFYI
+130 GALIVMHLGRDFYI

-167 ALASSLWQLYFVYTN
+167 ALISSLWPLYLVYTN

-193 VCVILTFVMV
+193 VCVILMFVMV

-209 VSKNKALD
+209 VSKDKALD

-225 APKTALKMQNNQQI
+225 TPKTALKMHNNQQI

-254 LPGSAIAVDGEIV
+254 LPGSAIAVDGEII

-305 MKATQNNKNSTL
+305 MKATQNNKDSTL

-370 WNFGIAL
+370 WNFKIAL

-445 SVHSNIELLEL
+445 SVHSKIELLEL
-456 LSLAGSI
+456 LSLAISI

-473 GIVEYAKEH
+473 GIVEYAKER
-482 NAPLKEMSEVKVKMG
+482 NAPLKEMSEVKVKTG
-497 FGISAKVDYQ
+497 FGISAK
-507 GTKVDYQGTK
+507 T
-517 VDYQGTKEIIKVG
+517 DYQGTKETIKVG
-530 NSEFFNPINTLEIQE
+530 NSEFFNPINMLEIKE

-554 VISEKEDELLGAF
+554 AISEKEDELLGVF

-581 AQIKKLGINTF
+581 AQIKNLGINTL

-612 GYISNA
+612 DYISNA

-631 EQGQIVMMVG
+631 EKGQIVMMVG

-676 NDIKSVYSAIKLSQA
+676 NDIKSVYSAIQLSQA

-741 VLNAQRLRNFKIKD
+741 VLNSQRLRNFKIKD

>member
-25 RKSFVKKIEVNLLN
+25 RKSFVKKIEVSLLN
-39 KSANIEFDENETN
+39 KSANIEFDENQTN

-65 SPKKTLA
+65 SPKKTLTK
-72 EEKKEFFSPNVK
+72 EKKGFSPNVK
-84 LALAVI
+84 LALAVV

-110 ESLLTINNHSNF
+110 KSLLTIDNHSNF

-130 GTLIVMHWGRDFYI
+130 GALIVMHLGRDFYI

-167 ALASSLWQLYFVYTN
+167 ALISSLWPLYLVYTN
-182 QWSYGHYYFES
+182 QWPYGHYYFES
-193 VCVILTFVMV
+193 VCVILMFVMV

-209 VSKNKALD
+209 VSKDKALD

-239 EVLVDSIVVGDILKV
+239 EVLVDSIVVGDILKI
-254 LPGSAIAVDGEIV
+254 LPGSAIAVDGEII

-445 SVHSNIELLEL
+445 SVHSKIELLEL

-473 GIVEYAKEH
+473 GIVEYAKKR
-482 NAPLKEMSEVKVKMG
+482 NAPLKEMSEIKVKTG
-497 FGISAKVDYQ
+497 FGISAKTDYQ
-507 GTKVDYQGTK
+507 GA
-517 VDYQGTKEIIKVG
+517 KEIIKVG
-530 NSEFFNPINTLEIQE
+530 NSEFFNLINTLEIKE

-554 VISEKEDELLGAF
+554 VISEKEDELLGVF

-581 AQIKKLGINTF
+581 AQIKSLGINTL

-612 GYISNA
+612 DYISNA

-631 EQGQIVMMVG
+631 EKGQIVMMVG

-676 NDIKSVYSAIKLSQA
+676 NDIKSVYSAIQLSQA

-741 VLNAQRLRNFKIKD
+741 VLNSQRLRNFKIKD

>member
-25 RKSFVKKIEVNLLN
+25 RKSFVKKIEVSLLN
-39 KSANIEFDENETN
+39 KSANIEFDENQTN
-52 LDEIFKL
+52 LDEIFKF

-72 EEKKEFFSPNVK
+72 KEKKGFFSPNIK
-84 LALAVI
+84 LALAVV

-110 ESLLTINNHSNF
+110 KSLLTTDNHSNF

-130 GTLIVMHWGRDFYI
+130 GTLITMHLGRDFYI

-167 ALASSLWQLYFVYTN
+167 ALISSLWPLYLVYTN

-193 VCVILTFVMV
+193 VCVILMFVMV

-209 VSKNKALD
+209 VSKDKALD

-225 APKTALKMQNNQQI
+225 ATKTALKMQNNQQI

-254 LPGSAIAVDGEIV
+254 LPGSAIAVDGEII
-267 EGEGELDE
+267 EGEGELNE

-294 SGTFNSHTSFL
+294 SGTLNSHTSFL

-370 WNFGIAL
+370 WNFKIAL

-445 SVHSNIELLEL
+445 SVHSKIELLEL

-473 GIVEYAKEH
+473 GVVEYAKER
-482 NAPLKEMSEVKVKMG
+482 NAPLKEMSEIKVKTG
-497 FGISAKVDYQ
+497 FGISAKTDYQ
-507 GTKVDYQGTK
+507 GA
-517 VDYQGTKEIIKVG
+517 KEIIKVG
-530 NSEFFNPINTLEIQE
+530 NSEFFNPINTLEIKE

-554 VISEKEDELLGAF
+554 VISEKEDELLGMF

-581 AQIKKLGINTF
+581 AQIKNLGINTL

-612 GYISNA
+612 DYISNA

-631 EQGQIVMMVG
+631 EKGQIVMMVG

-676 NDIKSVYSAIKLSQA
+676 NDIKSVYSAIQLSQA
-691 TIKNIKENLFWA
+691 AIKNIKENLFWA

-741 VLNAQRLRNFKIKD
+741 VLNSQRLRNFKIKD

>member
-25 RKSFVKKIEVNLLN
+25 RKGFVKKIEVSLLN
-39 KSANIEFDENETN
+39 KSANIEFDENQTN

-72 EEKKEFFSPNVK
+72 KEKKGFFSPNVK
-84 LALAVI
+84 LALAVV

-110 ESLLTINNHSNF
+110 KSLLTIDNHSNF

-130 GTLIVMHWGRDFYI
+130 GTLIVMHLGRDFYI
-144 QGFKALWHR
+144 QGFKALRHR

-167 ALASSLWQLYFVYTN
+167 ALISSLWPLYLVYTN

-193 VCVILTFVMV
+193 VCVILMFVMV

-209 VSKNKALD
+209 VSKDKALD
-217 AMQALMKN
+217 AMQALMKS

-254 LPGSAIAVDGEIV
+254 LPGSAIAVDGEII

-445 SVHSNIELLEL
+445 SVHSKIELLEL
-456 LSLAGSI
+456 LSLVGSI

-473 GIVEYAKEH
+473 GIVEYAKER
-482 NAPLKEMSEVKVKMG
+482 NAPLKEMSEVKVKTG
-497 FGISAKVDYQ
+497 FGISAKTDYQ
-507 GTKVDYQGTK
+507 GA
-517 VDYQGTKEIIKVG
+517 KEIIKVG
-530 NSEFFNPINTLEIQE
+530 NSEFFNPINTLEIKE

-554 VISEKEDELLGAF
+554 AISEKEDELLGVF

-581 AQIKKLGINTF
+581 AQIKNLGINTL

-612 GYISNA
+612 DYTSNA

-631 EQGQIVMMVG
+631 EKGQIVMMVG

-676 NDIKSVYSAIKLSQA
+676 NDIKSVYSAIQLSQA

-717 LYKANI
+717 LYKTNI

-741 VLNAQRLRNFKIKD
+741 VLNSQRLRNFKIKD

>member
-25 RKSFVKKIEVNLLN
+25 RKSFVKKIEVSLLN
-39 KSANIEFDENETN
+39 KSANIEFDENQTN

-72 EEKKEFFSPNVK
+72 KEKKGFFSPNVK
-84 LALAVI
+84 LALAVV

-110 ESLLTINNHSNF
+110 ESLLTIDNHSNF

-130 GTLIVMHWGRDFYI
+130 GVLIVMHLGRDFYI
-144 QGFKALWHR
+144 QGFKALWHK

-167 ALASSLWQLYFVYTN
+167 ALISSLWPLYLVYTN

-193 VCVILTFVMV
+193 VCVILMFVMV

-209 VSKNKALD
+209 VSKDKALD

-254 LPGSAIAVDGEIV
+254 LPGSAIAVDGEII

-317 SQIIEMIHNA
+317 SQIIEMIRNA

-370 WNFGIAL
+370 WDFGIAL

-445 SVHSNIELLEL
+445 SVHSKIELLEL

-473 GIVEYAKEH
+473 GIVEYAKER
-482 NAPLKEMSEVKVKMG
+482 NAPLKEMSEVKVKTG
-497 FGISAKVDYQ
+497 FGISAKTDYQ
-507 GTKVDYQGTK
+507 GA
-517 VDYQGTKEIIKVG
+517 KEIIKVG
-530 NSEFFNPINTLEIQE
+530 NSEFFNPINTINTLEIKE

-554 VISEKEDELLGAF
+554 VISEKEDELLGVF

-581 AQIKKLGINTF
+581 AQIKNLGINTL

-598 RENVKKCALELGID
+598 RENVKKCVLELGID
-612 GYISNA
+612 DYISNA

-631 EQGQIVMMVG
+631 EKGQIVMMVG

-676 NDIKSVYSAIKLSQA
+676 NDIKSVYSAIQLSQA

-741 VLNAQRLRNFKIKD
+741 VLNSQRLRNFKIKD